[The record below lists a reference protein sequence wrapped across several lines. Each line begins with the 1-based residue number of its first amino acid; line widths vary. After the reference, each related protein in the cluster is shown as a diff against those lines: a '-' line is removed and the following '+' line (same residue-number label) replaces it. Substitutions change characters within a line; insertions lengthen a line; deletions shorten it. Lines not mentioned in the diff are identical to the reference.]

1 MKTPNFDLWPLHVCN
16 MCVHMYDCMY
26 TYTKNLP
33 FQTGPCKLTL
43 VLWASRLKPSS
54 SNQAHA
60 VAESSSTQSQGG
72 QETWSC
78 SPEIPPLL
86 LCLSQA
92 SGTIVGRHS
101 FFSDSSPQHL
111 AWPGCPALG
120 SLRSVSCFL
129 PSYSGLGP
137 SDLLCPQGHL

>member
-16 MCVHMYDCMY
+16 MCIHVYDYMY

-54 SNQAHA
+54 SNQAQA
-60 VAESSSTQSQGG
+60 VAESSTQSQGG
-72 QETWSC
+72 PETWSC
-78 SPEIPPLL
+78 PPETPP
-86 LCLSQA
+86 
-92 SGTIVGRHS
+92 
-101 FFSDSSPQHL
+101 FFSSLPSLRHYSRKTFILSDSNPQHL
-111 AWPGCPALG
+111 AWLGCPALG

-137 SDLLCPQGHL
+137 SDLLCP